1 MSGQGSLSYTIVISG
16 APYSSQAPGS
26 ALAFCRA
33 LVRQGHRIDRVF
45 LYGEGVLLASL
56 LSAPPSDEENLRD
69 RWCDFLA
76 EHQIEGMPAS
86 PRPCAGVSWTTQSS
100 IVTSCPRATWQAL
113 SCWPAL
119 VSGFRVCRIQIGWC
133 VLWRD
138 TDGHA
143 GSH

>member
-33 LVRQGHRIDRVF
+33 LIRQGHRIDRVF

-76 EHQIEGMPAS
+76 EHQIEGIACIASALRRGVVDKTEQHRYQLPACNLAS
-86 PRPCAGVSWTTQSS
+86 PFLLAGLGEWVQGMQDSD
-100 IVTSCPRATWQAL
+100 
-113 SCWPAL
+113 
-119 VSGFRVCRIQIGWC
+119 RVVRFME
-133 VLWRD
+133 
-138 TDGHA
+138 GH
-143 GSH
+143 